1 MEKYE
6 VKDYQIFDN
15 AQSTVSKLN
24 DDLDE
29 NNTSIEK
36 CKTSLSDDT
45 IFMGPVADEC
55 INAFGKVSKG
65 ISNLITN
72 SNTIKNYLA
81 EVSDGYK
88 SGDNKAAKFL
98 LMGADGLLSVS
109 TTKTYASEK
118 DIPKISVDQITSCND
133 VQEYLDLVMPIYI
146 YYCQKYG
153 IKYPGALALQ
163 PVQECSAPKGLSQ
176 PCALEDN
183 NIGGLKYS
191 SSTPNATPGS
201 YPSDGTGG
209 QYCHFNN
216 ITDYIQAHCW
226 NIGHEGSLY
235 QDALE
240 KDNVSDFMHSVVKK
254 WVGPWGTYDKDI
266 VKNYSKYGLDKYELN
281 I

>member
-1 MEKYE
+1 MEEYK
-6 VKDYQIFDN
+6 VGDYQIFDEAGHTIN
-15 AQSTVSKLN
+15 KLN
-24 DDLDE
+24 TELDTSK
-29 NNTSIEK
+29 TSIAD
-36 CKTSLSDDT
+36 CKTKLSDSS
-45 IFMGPVADEC
+45 IFMGPIADEC
-55 INAFGKVSKG
+55 SDTFAKVDQS
-65 ISNLITN
+65 ISNLMTN
-72 SNTIKNYLA
+72 FKTIENYLA
-81 EVSDGYK
+81 EVSSNYK
-88 SGDNKAAKFL
+88 SGDVNAAKLL
-98 LMGADGLLSVS
+98 LMGADGMLAVGS
-109 TTKTYASEK
+109 TQTYASEK
-118 DIPKISVDQITSCND
+118 DIPKVSVDQITSCNS
-133 VQEYLDLVMPIYI
+133 VQEYLDLVMPIYA

-163 PVQECSAPKGLSQ
+163 PVHECSAPKGLTQ
-176 PCALEDN
+176 PVALKDN
-183 NIGGLKYS
+183 NLGGLKYT

-201 YPSDGTGG
+201 YPSDGTRG

-235 QDALE
+235 QEALA

>member
-1 MEKYE
+1 MEEYK
-6 VKDYQIFDN
+6 VGDYQIFDE
-15 AQSTVSKLN
+15 AGHTVNTLNTELDTSKA
-24 DDLDE
+24 
-29 NNTSIEK
+29 SIAD
-36 CKTSLSDDT
+36 CKTKLSDSS
-45 IFMGPVADEC
+45 IFMGPIADEC
-55 INAFGKVSKG
+55 SDTFAKVDQA
-65 ISNLITN
+65 ISNLMTN
-72 SNTIKNYLA
+72 FKTIENYLA
-81 EVSDGYK
+81 EVSSNYK
-88 SGDNKAAKFL
+88 SGDVNAAKLL
-98 LMGADGLLSVS
+98 LMGADGMLSVGS
-109 TTKTYASEK
+109 TQTYASEE
-118 DIPKISVDQITSCND
+118 DIPKVSVEQITSCD
-133 VQEYLDLVMPIYI
+133 SVQEYLDLVMPIYT

-163 PVQECSAPKGLSQ
+163 PVHECSAPKGLTQ
-176 PCALEDN
+176 TVALKDN
-183 NIGGLKYS
+183 NLGGLKYT

-201 YPSDGTGG
+201 YPSDGTRG

-235 QDALE
+235 QEALA